1 MVTRNLDYG
10 DRDCRVQFFVASRG
24 GPPRGPAAR
33 VNIEEALLEA
43 ASLPRHVVGDGGRC
57 APTRNGHLLVLDVH
71 DCSAGFAFAFGDVNL
86 TDLPSTATR
95 DGEIRA
101 LDLESGRG
109 LLSSTH
115 CVTFG
120 AKFPDLIGCIP
131 GMGPDVTRLA
141 DYLASRCP
149 SVGGKFRIEPLMDA
163 DIAGAL
169 SRMQAVSLFRLRID
183 PSQVPVIRGHW
194 DNLDARLDADLAL
207 YAEQKYLDVRLE
219 PVESARSRALSSLQE
234 RVLSL
239 LGATSLLARGSV
251 FQIKGPL
258 DDLSARDVVV
268 DLVGRKLSV
277 PVSVAKERSGHSA
290 LHKWSAY
297 PAIREAYSTL
307 QSDIDAAM
315 ATRAAQVVRNA

>member
-24 GPPRGPAAR
+24 GPPRGPAAS

-43 ASLPRHVVGDGGRC
+43 ASLPRHIVGDGGRC

-86 TDLPSTATR
+86 TDLPATATR

-101 LDLESGRG
+101 LDLENGRG

-131 GMGPDVTRLA
+131 GMGPDVTRLV
-141 DYLASRCP
+141 DYLTPRCL
-149 SVGGKFRIEPLMDA
+149 SVGGKFRIEPLLDS
-163 DIAGAL
+163 DVAGAL
-169 SRMQAVSLFRLRID
+169 RRMKGVSLFHMRID

-207 YAEQKYLDVRLE
+207 HGEQKHFDVRLE
-219 PVESARSRALSSLQE
+219 PLGSARSRALSSLRE
-234 RVLSL
+234 RMLSL
-239 LGATSLLARGSV
+239 LEVTPFLARGSV

-277 PVSVAKERSGHSA
+277 SVPVAKEMSGYSA

-297 PAIREAYSTL
+297 PAIRDAYSTL

-315 ATRAAQVVRNA
+315 ATRAQVMRNA